1 MGKDVADALTEAH
14 ALLSEVRTLKD
25 RGMTDKTA
33 VNRLYYACFH
43 ATCAVLYDRG
53 HNPKTYKGIKVL
65 IGKEL
70 VQNGAL
76 APTHGTFFNQIYDY
90 RERADYEYQPVPANV
105 DELLDRSTEF
115 IETMDE
121 LVNDSDSDSETGR

>member
-1 MGKDVADALTEAH
+1 MDEDVADALDEAH
-14 ALLSEVRTLKD
+14 TLLSEVRTLKD

-43 ATCAVLYDRG
+43 ATRAVLYDRG
-53 HNPKTYKGIKVL
+53 HNPKTHKGIKVL

-76 APTHGTFFNQIYDY
+76 APTHGTFFSQLYDH
-90 RERADYEYQPVPANV
+90 RERADYEYQPVPADV

-115 IETMDE
+115 IETMDA
-121 LVNDSDSDSETGR
+121 LVDDTDSDSETGV